1 MEGDPVKR
9 EHPRPKSGF
18 HRNIVCSVQ
27 CAFTNLEFRKSS
39 QVSDRA
45 AQEARGI
52 KQIEQLLERLWHM
65 CKIYISILSKSVLS
79 AIRPQMSAFDNS
91 TGLYWTVLS
100 CTGLDCTQLHWTIL
114 NCTGLN
120 WAVLGCKLL
129 YCAVLGCI

>member
-18 HRNIVCSVQ
+18 HRIIFCSVQ
-27 CAFTNLEFRKSS
+27 CAFLNLEFRKSS

-52 KQIEQLLERLWHM
+52 KQIEQILERLWHM
-65 CKIYISILSKSVLS
+65 CKIYISMGILSKSVLS

-100 CTGLDCTQLHWTIL
+100 CTGLYWTLL
-114 NCTGLN
+114 NCTGL
-120 WAVLGCKLL
+120 
-129 YCAVLGCI
+129 Y